1 MVQLSTAKVMVNG
14 LLKLSPVACAQK
26 LVFGFRMR
34 SVLNF
39 ISMLALGLMIAAV
52 IVVAPIGA
60 PTAGVAGF
68 EIEAPSFDYRSV
80 IAGLGIGLLIALIA
94 QVPWKDAARRC
105 GVWLIGQAQR
115 LWLIGWAAVFLAVLF
130 YF

>member
-1 MVQLSTAKVMVNG
+1 MRP
-14 LLKLSPVACAQK
+14 KLA
-26 LVFGFRMR
+26 FGFRMR

-52 IVVAPIGA
+52 IVVAPVGT

-80 IAGLGIGLLIALIA
+80 IAGLGIGLFIALIA
-94 QVPWKDAARRC
+94 QVPWKDAARRV
-105 GVWLIGQAQR
+105 GVWLIGQAHR